1 MSIGGE
7 PIIISDD
14 HSHHNRRISHHHLS
28 RCSSSY
34 SDNNEGYLNEV
45 YNTYRLY
52 VGLPMYTPGVGVCG
66 LFVIE

>member
-7 PIIISDD
+7 PIIINGD
-14 HSHHNRRISHHHLS
+14 HSHHNRRISHPHLS
-28 RCSSSY
+28 RYSSSY
-34 SDNNEGYLNEV
+34 SDNKGYLNEV